1 MDEHEVKVEKVD
13 LDAEQAALFLSVN
26 TGNRP
31 MKRRSVERYVS
42 DMIGGRWMFTG
53 DAIKLDENGMLLD
66 GQNRCQAVIEAQAQ
80 MPEGETFTI
89 PVLIARGIP
98 RSAQDVMDVGK
109 GRSVS
114 DQLARRNTAKYAKTG
129 AMVRLVKDYLAHPA
143 KNHSNVEY
151 LRFFDEHREA
161 IESSVEAASDYQN
174 TSGVNASVLA
184 AAHYLIAEATGD
196 PDEAAVFIA
205 YVVTGAEQQEGS
217 PILAL
222 RSRSIQAKMNRE
234 IVPNMLSLYLVLRTW
249 NAYRTG
255 AKKVKLPVRTRGRS
269 MDRPKIES

>member
-1 MDEHEVKVEKVD
+1 MDTSEVKVEKID
-13 LDAEQAALFLSVN
+13 LDAEQAALLLSVN
-26 TGNRP
+26 SGNRP

-53 DAIKLDENGMLLD
+53 DAIKVDEEGLLLD
-66 GQNRCQAVIEAQAQ
+66 GQNRCQAVIEAQALV
-80 MPEGETFTI
+80 PEETFSI

-114 DQLARRNTAKYAKTG
+114 DQLARRGTAKYAKTG
-129 AMVRLVKDYLAHPA
+129 AAVRLVKDYLSWPA

-151 LRFFDEHREA
+151 LQFFDDHRA
-161 IESSVEAASDYQN
+161 DIEGSVEAASDYRN
-174 TSGVNASVLA
+174 TSGVNASVMA
-184 AAHYLIAEATGD
+184 AAHYLISEATGD
-196 PDEAAVFIA
+196 SDEAGVFIA
-205 YVVTGAEQQEGS
+205 YVATGAEQEEGS
-217 PILAL
+217 PVLAL

-234 IVPNMLSLYLVLRTW
+234 VIPNTLSLYLVLRTW

-255 AKKVKLPVRTRGRS
+255 TKKVKLPIRPRGKVS
-269 MDRPKIES
+269 RPEIQV